1 MLPKIFER
9 VNDKIVFTDDI
20 LRIPIL
26 KNLYDKYKDEALDML
41 SIIDYYCDVQGIY
54 NNYTEETK
62 LDDIIEDL
70 GFTER
75 EYKLNS
81 DFVNV
86 LDWCKE
92 RWVTTGEKFYL
103 DHKANIE
110 GLGKWAAAAM
120 PSDGVSGNI
129 KDKLSMAKEVRKL
142 YQELISFE
150 NEVKSNLKGRGQS
163 EIAYD
168 QL

>member
-1 MLPKIFER
+1 MIPKIFER
-9 VNDKIVFTDDI
+9 VNDKIIFSDDI

-26 KNLYDKYKDEALDML
+26 KNLYDTYNEEALDML

-54 NNYTEETK
+54 NNYEEETK

-70 GFTER
+70 GFTNR

-86 LDWCKE
+86 LDWCKD
-92 RWVTTGEKFYL
+92 RWLTTGEKFYL
-103 DHKANIE
+103 SHKTNIE
-110 GLGKWAAAAM
+110 KIGHWAANSMLTDGLG
-120 PSDGVSGNI
+120 GNVG
-129 KDKLSMAKEVRKL
+129 DRLRVAKEVRKL

-150 NEVKSNLKGRGQS
+150 NEVKTNLKGRGQS

-168 QL
+168 QM